1 MTSLFKTLRS
11 GVTYANVVATGA
23 IFIALGGGAY
33 AVTAVPSANSV
44 VFACAKKKG
53 GALRTVK
60 KSTRCRRGER
70 KISWNVGGQAGPGR
84 IPGRRR

>member
-1 MTSLFKTLRS
+1 MYHAGHDLTVQNSPGWRH
-11 GVTYANVVATGA
+11 YANVVATGA

-53 GALRTVK
+53 GRCEPSTKGHAL
-60 KSTRCRRGER
+60 
-70 KISWNVGGQAGPGR
+70 QAR
-84 IPGRRR
+84 